1 MLALGTSTAT
11 AADRPCEH
19 RVHGSAKQQQAQQ
32 APYTTTLHGCR
43 PPCMH
48 RGPVRWRSSL
58 RNTIYDVLLSK
69 KEWVETESETEW
81 DFFWA
86 DKG

>member
-1 MLALGTSTAT
+1 MHARSM
-11 AADRPCEH
+11 RPHACA
-19 RVHGSAKQQQAQQ
+19 RVHA
-32 APYTTTLHGCR
+32 C
-43 PPCMH
+43 
-48 RGPVRWRSSL
+48 RGPIRYRSSL

-69 KEWVETESETEW
+69 KEWVETDSETDW